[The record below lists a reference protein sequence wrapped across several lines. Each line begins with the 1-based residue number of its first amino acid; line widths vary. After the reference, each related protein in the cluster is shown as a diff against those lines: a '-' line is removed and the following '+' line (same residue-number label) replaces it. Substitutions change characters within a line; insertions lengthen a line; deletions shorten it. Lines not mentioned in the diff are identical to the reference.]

1 MKIAIIGAGEMG
13 GAFATGLLK
22 SSLFKP
28 NDITVSNPHDGKLK
42 PFLQQGASVTTDN
55 KIAVEGADVVVIVV
69 KPKVVKAVIDEL
81 KPVLNYEKQLIVNMA
96 ASISLSQLK
105 EWLTKDGKTPSLF
118 QAMPNIG
125 IAERQSMTFLCQ
137 TTQQTRT

>member
-1 MKIAIIGAGEMG
+1 M
-13 GAFATGLLK
+13 
-22 SSLFKP
+22 
-28 NDITVSNPHDGKLK
+28 
-42 PFLQQGASVTTDN
+42 
-55 KIAVEGADVVVIVV
+55 VVIVV

-81 KPVLNYEKQLIVNMA
+81 RPILNYEKQLIVNMA

-125 IAERQSMTFLCQ
+125 IAERQSMTFLCP
-137 TTQQTRT
+137 TTQPTRI